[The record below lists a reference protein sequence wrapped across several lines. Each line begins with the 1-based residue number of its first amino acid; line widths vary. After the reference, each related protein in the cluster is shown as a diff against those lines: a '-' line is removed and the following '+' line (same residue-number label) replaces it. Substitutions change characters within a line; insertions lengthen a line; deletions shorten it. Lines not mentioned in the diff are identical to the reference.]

1 VRDSPLDRRPHREGA
16 YMIAIV
22 ISACLV
28 SDPNVCKDYRIPL
41 SLDVNPRRCM
51 MDAQP
56 HFASWA
62 NQHPG
67 WHIVRWRCASGEEQD
82 L

>member
-1 VRDSPLDRRPHREGA
+1 
-16 YMIAIV
+16 MIAIV

-28 SDPNVCKDYRIPL
+28 ADPGVCRDYRIPL
-41 SLDVNPRRCM
+41 AMSVSTSNCM

-56 HFASWA
+56 HFANWA
-62 NQHPG
+62 AQHPG
-67 WHIVRWRCASGEEQD
+67 WQIQRWHCTTANEQD